1 MNQPQRDA
9 RTDLCGPAL
18 GAFDALP
25 LEALEEAC
33 GELHRRISA
42 ALRDIGELQADEG
55 GREAP
60 RRLVAGYVASLEL
73 ACTTFGAAAAGV
85 DAPGG
90 RIDRHPAAVAAA
102 MYGATAIPALLARM
116 EQDRRML
123 TSLARH
129 EEFRLDSVV
138 AGPWGEVSL
147 RRVLT
152 EVALGEASRC
162 AQALDA
168 RLAEIDAAERARME
182 RERGE
187 SGLV

>member
-1 MNQPQRDA
+1 MDQPDRELP
-9 RTDLCGPAL
+9 RAL

-25 LEALEEAC
+25 LDALEEAC
-33 GELHRRISA
+33 GELHRRIGVG
-42 ALRDIGELQADEG
+42 LRAIGEAEADEG

-60 RRLVAGYVASLEL
+60 RRAVAGYAASLEL
-73 ACTTFGAAAAGV
+73 ACATFGAAAAGV
-85 DAPGG
+85 AAAGG
-90 RIDRHPAAVAAA
+90 RADRHPASVAAV
-102 MYGATAIPALLARM
+102 MYGTPTIPALLVRL

-123 TSLARH
+123 ASLARH
-129 EEFRLDSVV
+129 EEARLDTEV
-138 AGPWGEVSL
+138 AGPWGRISL

-162 AQALDA
+162 AQALEA
-168 RLAEIDAAERARME
+168 RVAAIDAAERARME